1 MARKAIPEATQVS
14 IFLKSRRRCLCF
26 GLKGEDT
33 VKKGQL
39 AHLDGDNENFAEG
52 NLVFLCFEHHDEYDS
67 IPRLSKGLREQ
78 EVRQWRDELYK
89 QNASQIAGDTANE
102 LVT

>member
-14 IFLKSRRRCLCF
+14 IFVKSRRRCCLCF
-26 GLKGEDT
+26 GLKGEDE

-52 NLVFLCFEHHDEYDS
+52 NLAFLCFEHHDEY
-67 IPRLSKGLREQ
+67 
-78 EVRQWRDELYK
+78 
-89 QNASQIAGDTANE
+89 
-102 LVT
+102 